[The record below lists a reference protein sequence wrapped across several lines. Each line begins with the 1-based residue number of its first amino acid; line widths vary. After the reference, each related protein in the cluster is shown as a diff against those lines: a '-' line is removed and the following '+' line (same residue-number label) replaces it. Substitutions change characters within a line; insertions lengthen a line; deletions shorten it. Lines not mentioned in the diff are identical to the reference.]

1 MVFRAVRAGTMAPF
15 EGAFQVA
22 VDLKSATETDVHYN
36 IGTDD
41 KGRATFAGGALHEV
55 APGAHG
61 VYRVENVP
69 EHYVMD
75 VEFGDAGAA
84 SANIYRQCSG
94 AQTVLLYVVKNA
106 ENIAAGGDWLWVKS
120 GKLSVAPR

>member
-1 MVFRAVRAGTMAPF
+1 MLFKVVHAGTMTPV

-22 VDLKSATETDVHYN
+22 VDLKSATETGVHYD
-36 IGTDD
+36 IGADD

-69 EHYVMD
+69 DHFVMD

-84 SANIYRQCSG
+84 SANIYRQCAG
-94 AQTVLLYVVKNA
+94 PQAVLLYVVKNA
-106 ENIAAGGDWLWVKS
+106 ANIAAGGDWLWVKS
-120 GKLSVAPR
+120 GRLAVAR